1 MYIAAMCIHRNT
13 VRAALRASNLSR
25 PHNIKPSSD
34 QPRRPRRRADAEPSG
49 ARARPHRLRSY
60 KNCPKPSQSTD
71 LSLHLLHALPIA
83 KLVGS
88 IASSRHQLPAPSMR
102 ALSVGEDSA
111 AGALEGGPIAHDTLI
126 WTAHRA
132 CGQLEFSRHAHCSHP
147 REPSSPCGL
156 LFASAQRPRTR
167 SLASARW
174 RRAASSAVA
183 DPGALPA

>member
-1 MYIAAMCIHRNT
+1 MDSTRVHCSNVHTSEHPPQISRG
-13 VRAALRASNLSR
+13 LASQ
-25 PHNIKPSSD
+25 HQTIKHH
-34 QPRRPRRRADAEPSG
+34 QVINETTTDAEPSG

>member
-1 MYIAAMCIHRNT
+1 MCIHRNAVRVAPQISRGLT
-13 VRAALRASNLSR
+13 TSNHQVINRDDHDAELTQSRAAHARGRTGCVPIRTAPSR
-25 PHNIKPSSD
+25 HN
-34 QPRRPRRRADAEPSG
+34 PRIYPCVSCT
-49 ARARPHRLRSY
+49 H
-60 KNCPKPSQSTD
+60 
-71 LSLHLLHALPIA
+71 PIA